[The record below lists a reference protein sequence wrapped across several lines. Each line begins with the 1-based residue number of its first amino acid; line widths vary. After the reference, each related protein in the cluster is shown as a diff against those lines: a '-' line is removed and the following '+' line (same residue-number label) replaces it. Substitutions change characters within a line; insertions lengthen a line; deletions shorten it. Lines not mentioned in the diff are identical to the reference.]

1 MPIYSPSILVE
12 PNGGYV
18 VARPE
23 KTDAIGGILRAS
35 FRLGADDAG
44 DEMAKMLAMLDRPD
58 LLS

>member
-1 MPIYSPSILVE
+1 MMPHLSSSLTE

-35 FRLGADDAG
+35 FRLGNDEAGADFRRL
-44 DEMAKMLAMLDRPD
+44 LALMDQPARPV
-58 LLS
+58 